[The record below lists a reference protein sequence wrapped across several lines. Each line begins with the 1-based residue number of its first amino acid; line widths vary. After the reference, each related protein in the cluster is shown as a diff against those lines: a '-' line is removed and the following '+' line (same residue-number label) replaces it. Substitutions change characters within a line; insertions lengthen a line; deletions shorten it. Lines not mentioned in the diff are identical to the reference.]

1 MNRNEL
7 IELIKELH
15 PGYTTAQAQTALQ
28 STLDAIQT
36 ALSDGEPVTLTGFGK
51 FYTVDVPA
59 HPVRNPQ
66 TGEMITIAAHTAA
79 KFRPGTLLK
88 KLVDNGGAGHA
99 KD

>member
-1 MNRNEL
+1 MNRTEL
-7 IELIKELH
+7 IDMIMEQR
-15 PGYTTAQAQTALQ
+15 PGYKKYEAETALQ
-28 STLDAIQT
+28 SVLDAIQT
-36 ALSDGEPVTLTGFGK
+36 ALSDGDTVVLTGFGK

-79 KFRPGTLLK
+79 KFRPGSLLK

-99 KD
+99 ED